1 MRLKLW
7 ESSRSQSLTEPVR
20 KTLSTQFHLMPDDI
34 DQLRLLEKR
43 GRFAERPVR
52 FIRIFN
58 ANLIESSSAAT
69 LKYDDLLNTYVRRN
83 ALFFEGHIE
92 KNGHVYLVDR
102 RPPRPAAARP
112 DPAVPVANRPASRGG
127 FETCPYTMKGP
138 RHRPDDYPI

>member
-1 MRLKLW
+1 MKLKLW
-7 ESSRSQSLTEPVR
+7 ESSRSQSLPESVR

-52 FIRIFN
+52 FIRVFN
-58 ANLIESSSAAT
+58 PALMENSGAAT

-92 KNGHVYLVDR
+92 KDGHVYLVDR
-102 RPPRPAAARP
+102 RPPKTGRSPA
-112 DPAVPVANRPASRGG
+112 
-127 FETCPYTMKGP
+127 
-138 RHRPDDYPI
+138 